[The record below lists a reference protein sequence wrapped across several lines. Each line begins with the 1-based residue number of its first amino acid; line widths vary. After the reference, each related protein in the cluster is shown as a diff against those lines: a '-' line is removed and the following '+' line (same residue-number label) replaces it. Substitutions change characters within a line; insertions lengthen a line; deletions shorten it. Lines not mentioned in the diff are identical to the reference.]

1 MLDRF
6 QNAQWYIGGGDELNT
21 IIYDASDLE
30 GTGPLG
36 HGMVCQDAVIEDARL
51 IVLAPTLLRIVK
63 TLLASWECDPD
74 EDAQYEDLMD
84 KAVGE
89 AREAIA
95 KAEGWSQCQDGQ
107 HRGRV
112 HHDPRLRFGP
122 PLDTCID
129 CMEEEAADHTNTRIQ
144 VGCGYIIVDR
154 EECQNMR
161 HVEEGE

>member
-1 MLDRF
+1 MV
-6 QNAQWYIGGGDELNT
+6 GM
-21 IIYDASDLE
+21 DAPGKTSQDLSRRWDKMQPDNNLTE
-30 GTGPLG
+30 AAPDLLEALL
-36 HGMVCQDAVIEDARL
+36 GMVSFCDANDNFTDGEFKI
-51 IVLAPTLLRIVK
+51 
-63 TLLASWECDPD
+63 PD
-74 EDAQYEDLMD
+74 FILQAH
-84 KAVGE
+84 A
-89 AREAIA
+89 AIA